1 MNEFRTKL
9 RESCD
14 NRNIGIFTGWGE
26 KEKPEENI
34 ISSGI
39 SIIKW
44 IKKYSNKRNIGQSMK
59 TENKQRFMKTE
70 TIISFKSR

>member
-1 MNEFRTKL
+1 METLVFSL
-9 RESCD
+9 
-14 NRNIGIFTGWGE
+14 GGE
-26 KEKPEENI
+26 QEKTEENI

-44 IKKYSNKRNIGQSMK
+44 KKKYSNKRNFCQSIK